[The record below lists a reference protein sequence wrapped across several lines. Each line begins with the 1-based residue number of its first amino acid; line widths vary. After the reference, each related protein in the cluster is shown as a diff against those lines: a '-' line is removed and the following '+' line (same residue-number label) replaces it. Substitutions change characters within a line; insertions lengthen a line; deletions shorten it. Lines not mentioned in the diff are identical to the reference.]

1 MKDVECLNNW
11 VATRQNQ
18 EIYASIQA
26 IQPGW
31 SEF

>member
-1 MKDVECLNNW
+1 MSCGNNW
-11 VATRQNQ
+11 VATQQNQ